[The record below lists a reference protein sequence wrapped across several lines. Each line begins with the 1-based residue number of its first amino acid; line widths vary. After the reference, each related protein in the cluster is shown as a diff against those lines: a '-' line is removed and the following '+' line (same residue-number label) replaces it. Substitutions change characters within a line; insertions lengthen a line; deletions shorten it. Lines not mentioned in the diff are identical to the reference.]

1 MKSKSFM
8 ALAILLIV
16 ALASCGNKQKT
27 VAEQLVGVWAG
38 VDSIQIA
45 TIDSTGSVNIE
56 TIAVPVAIEYFADT
70 TMTGKV
76 SYNDSTTANI
86 SAVVIIGEPYI
97 SYSGIM
103 NINDAKQDING
114 ELVYQENPESLS
126 MEFYSKNPV
135 TGAEHKGKAN
145 LVRQSGPAKPAGK

>member
-1 MKSKSFM
+1 MKNKSFI
-8 ALAILLIV
+8 ALAVLMIIAV
-16 ALASCGNKQKT
+16 ASCSQKKS
-27 VAEQLVGVWAG
+27 VAEQLVGVWSG
-38 VDSIQIA
+38 IDSIQIA
-45 TIDSTGSVNIE
+45 TVDSTGSVNFE

-103 NINDAKQDING
+103 NINDKKQDIRG
-114 ELVYQENPESLS
+114 ELVYQENPENLT
-126 MEFYSKNPV
+126 MEFFSKNPV
-135 TGAEHKGKAN
+135 TGAEHKGKAV
-145 LVRQSGPAKPAGK
+145 LSKQSATMAK